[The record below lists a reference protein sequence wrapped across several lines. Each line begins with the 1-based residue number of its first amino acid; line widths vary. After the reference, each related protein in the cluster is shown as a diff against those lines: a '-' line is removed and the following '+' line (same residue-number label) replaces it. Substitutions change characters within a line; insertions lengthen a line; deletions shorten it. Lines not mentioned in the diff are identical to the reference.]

1 MANKFNGLLD
11 SIANGILSPKG
22 NMADWQHAARL
33 YTDRDMHLHP
43 KQNFFIMYNL
53 K

>member
-33 YTDRDMHLHP
+33 YVDSKHGPCAKD
-43 KQNFFIMYNL
+43 
-53 K
+53 